1 MKSVIRLESVRE
13 FKNSTKQTETATRYY
28 ITSLLESPETLLSMI
43 RAHWGVESKL
53 HWILDVQFN
62 EDQSRKRQENA
73 AQNYSVIL
81 KIALNLLKNDKTV
94 KQGIKG
100 KRLKAGWDND
110 YLLRILNVKV

>member
-1 MKSVIRLESVRE
+1 M
-13 FKNSTKQTETATRYY
+13 
-28 ITSLLESPETLLSMI
+28 
-43 RAHWGVESKL
+43 GVENKL

-100 KRLKAGWDND
+100 NRLRQDGTMTAF
-110 YLLRILNVKV
+110 